1 MKIIIIGAGFTGL
14 QLAKRLVSEKMDVV
28 LIDNDEETVR
38 HASNT
43 VDCLVVQANGNN
55 LNTLEQVGISK
66 ADALIAL
73 TKSDEINMITC
84 SLVDSVYPNVI
95 KIARVRNYDYYSN
108 TAISPSDSNRHMY
121 GIDYMIHPD
130 VAAAEEIVTA
140 YQHGAIADI
149 LEFDDSKYEMAAVEI
164 EEHSRLDGI
173 QLKQINSAAPS
184 KVLVPLVTRG
194 ENTFLPTGDT
204 QLQAGD
210 TISILIEREK
220 LNAFLPLTGSNVYQI
235 KRIALVG
242 AGRIGTRIAEC
253 ILKKEK
259 EKSKSLIGKI
269 FDKNSK
275 THPQLV
281 IIDKDYNLAKEA
293 SENFEDAIVYNAD
306 ITDESFIE
314 EENLSKFDLV
324 IAATHNHEL
333 NMVASAYFKTLGC
346 KRSICLVT
354 NSAYASIA
362 RNIDI
367 DVAIPIKDVVVDA
380 ILSHLRGKN
389 VTGVHTLSEGEFEV
403 VEFEIPPD
411 SKIRGKALKDIRTS
425 ETSFIVLLVN
435 KGDTYMM
442 ADGNT
447 ILETG
452 DKLIFIVE
460 TKDNKQILSK
470 LGG

>member
-38 HASNT
+38 HASNS
-43 VDCLVVQANGNN
+43 VDCLVIQANGNN
-55 LNTLEQVGISK
+55 LNTLEQAGISK

-84 SLVDSVYPNVI
+84 SLVDSVYPDII

-108 TAISPSDSNRHMY
+108 SNAVSASNRHMY

-149 LEFDDSKYEMAAVEI
+149 LEFDDSKYEMASVEI
-164 EEHSRLDGI
+164 EKESCLDGI
-173 QLKQINSAAPS
+173 RLKDINSMSPT
-184 KVLVPLVTRG
+184 KVLIPLVTRD
-194 ENTFLPTGDT
+194 EKTFLPVGDT
-204 QLQAGD
+204 ELKAGD
-210 TISILIEREK
+210 TISILIEKEK
-220 LNAFLPLTGSNVYQI
+220 LSAFLPLTGSNVHQI

-242 AGRIGTRIAEC
+242 AGRIGTKIADC

-259 EKSKSLIGKI
+259 EKSKSIIGKL
-269 FDKNSK
+269 FDKNTK
-275 THPQLV
+275 NHPQLV

-293 SENFEDAIVYNAD
+293 SETFEDAIVYNAD

-314 EENLSKFDLV
+314 EENLSRFDLV

-354 NSAYASIA
+354 NSAYALIA
-362 RNIDI
+362 KNIDI
-367 DVAIPIKDVVVDA
+367 DVAVPIKDVVVDA

>member
-1 MKIIIIGAGFTGL
+1 
-14 QLAKRLVSEKMDVV
+14 
-28 LIDNDEETVR
+28 
-38 HASNT
+38 
-43 VDCLVVQANGNN
+43 
-55 LNTLEQVGISK
+55 
-66 ADALIAL
+66 
-73 TKSDEINMITC
+73 
-84 SLVDSVYPNVI
+84 
-95 KIARVRNYDYYSN
+95 
-108 TAISPSDSNRHMY
+108 
-121 GIDYMIHPD
+121 MIHPD

-149 LEFDDSKYEMAAVEI
+149 LEFDDSKYEMASVEI
-164 EEHSRLDGI
+164 EKESCLDGI
-173 QLKQINSAAPS
+173 RLKDINSMSPT
-184 KVLVPLVTRG
+184 KVLIPLVTRD
-194 ENTFLPTGDT
+194 EKTFLPVGDT
-204 QLQAGD
+204 ELKAGD
-210 TISILIEREK
+210 TISILIEKEK
-220 LNAFLPLTGSNVYQI
+220 LSAFLPLTGSNVHQI

-242 AGRIGTRIAEC
+242 AGRIGTKIADC

-259 EKSKSLIGKI
+259 EKSKSIIGKL
-269 FDKNSK
+269 FDKNTK
-275 THPQLV
+275 NHPQLV

-293 SENFEDAIVYNAD
+293 SETFEDAIVYNAD

-314 EENLSKFDLV
+314 EENLSRFDLV

-354 NSAYASIA
+354 NSAYALIA
-362 RNIDI
+362 KNIDI
-367 DVAIPIKDVVVDA
+367 DVAVPIKDVVVDA

-403 VEFEIPPD
+403 VEFEIPQD
-411 SKIRGKALKDIRTS
+411 SKIRGKALKDIRST
-425 ETSFIVLLVN
+425 ETAFIVLLVN
-435 KGDTYMM
+435 KGDTYMI

>member
-38 HASNT
+38 HASNS
-43 VDCLVVQANGNN
+43 VDCLVIQANGNN
-55 LNTLEQVGISK
+55 LNTLEQAGISK

-84 SLVDSVYPNVI
+84 SLVDSVYPDII

-108 TAISPSDSNRHMY
+108 SNAVSASNRHMY
-121 GIDYMIHPD
+121 GIDYMVHPD

-149 LEFDDSKYEMAAVEI
+149 LEFDDSKYEMASVEI
-164 EEHSRLDGI
+164 EKESCLDGI
-173 QLKQINSAAPS
+173 RLKDINSMSPT
-184 KVLVPLVTRG
+184 KVLIPLVTRD
-194 ENTFLPTGDT
+194 EKTFLPVGDT
-204 QLQAGD
+204 ELKAGD
-210 TISILIEREK
+210 TISILIEKEK
-220 LNAFLPLTGSNVYQI
+220 LSAFLPLTGSNVHQI

-242 AGRIGTRIAEC
+242 AGRIGTKIADC

-259 EKSKSLIGKI
+259 EKSKSIIGKL
-269 FDKNSK
+269 FDKNTK
-275 THPQLV
+275 NHPQLV

-293 SENFEDAIVYNAD
+293 SETFEDAIVYNAD

-314 EENLSKFDLV
+314 EENLSRFDLV

-354 NSAYASIA
+354 NSAYALIA
-362 RNIDI
+362 KNIDI
-367 DVAIPIKDVVVDA
+367 DVAVPIKDVVVDA

-403 VEFEIPPD
+403 VEFEIPQD
-411 SKIRGKALKDIRTS
+411 SKIRGKALKDIRST
-425 ETSFIVLLVN
+425 ETAFIVLLVN
-435 KGDTYMM
+435 KGDTYMI

>member
-38 HASNT
+38 HASNS
-43 VDCLVVQANGNN
+43 VECLVIQANGNN
-55 LNTLEQVGISK
+55 LNTLEQAGISK

-84 SLVDSVYPNVI
+84 SLVDSVYPDII

-108 TAISPSDSNRHMY
+108 SNAVSASNRHMY

-149 LEFDDSKYEMAAVEI
+149 LEFDDSKYEMASVEI
-164 EEHSRLDGI
+164 EKESCLDGI
-173 QLKQINSAAPS
+173 RLKEINSMAPT
-184 KVLVPLVTRG
+184 KVLIPLVTRD
-194 ENTFLPTGDT
+194 EKTFLPVGDT
-204 QLQAGD
+204 ELKAGD
-210 TISILIEREK
+210 TISILIEKEK
-220 LNAFLPLTGSNVYQI
+220 LSAFLPLTGSNVHQI

-242 AGRIGTRIAEC
+242 AGRIGTKIADC

-259 EKSKSLIGKI
+259 EKSKSIIGKL
-269 FDKNSK
+269 FDKNTK
-275 THPQLV
+275 NHPQLV

-293 SENFEDAIVYNAD
+293 SETFEDAIVYNAD

-314 EENLSKFDLV
+314 EENLSRFDLV

-354 NSAYASIA
+354 NSAYALIA
-362 RNIDI
+362 KNIDI
-367 DVAIPIKDVVVDA
+367 DVAVPIKDVVVDA